1 MVTAKSDQREAPKCY
16 FRSTKKVKPRNVN
29 VVIVDMDMMDV
40 PGKKGH
46 EQENVEMVNVLDE
59 VFILDETI
67 SLRLNPSPRQLQ

>member
-1 MVTAKSDQREAPKCY
+1 
-16 FRSTKKVKPRNVN
+16 
-29 VVIVDMDMMDV
+29 MDMMDV